1 MIAVPLIV
9 ILVSLDTKFITSLE
23 QIITRPLYKGGLSY
37 TRYYHKPS
45 RDKWLNYIRHYITYA
60 QLRLVS
66 LEHAYVVVKVKSQLK
81 CLGSNKSWQFPVI
94 NIQRNTFCQV
104 LPLTPLSSNNISI
117 SISKGFLRFQLKLQT
132 LSQLGQALDFH

>member
-45 RDKWLNYIRHYITYA
+45 RDKWLNYTRHYITYA
-60 QLRLVS
+60 QLVS
-66 LEHAYVVVKVKSQLK
+66 LKHTYVVVKVKS
-81 CLGSNKSWQFPVI
+81 
-94 NIQRNTFCQV
+94 
-104 LPLTPLSSNNISI
+104 
-117 SISKGFLRFQLKLQT
+117 
-132 LSQLGQALDFH
+132 